1 MDPNEV
7 SERIAEKFTRV
18 MNATP
23 SPRGAW
29 CDLTAASVLSGLLLV
44 VGFFVIRKSNDPR
57 AVELVLFVAA
67 LPLSASFLLSLTLGG
82 SRRAVVRWLAS
93 LPFPIENMNA
103 VLAGLGDTIE
113 VVFEPGVEPPA
124 RSSLQPA
131 LEAISEDVLYVSER
145 PDERTI
151 EIRLGVIDSKRM
163 PLRTNHLRWRRLV
176 DVVERGLVPLSKT
189 SAIQKVQIV

>member
-29 CDLTAASVLSGLLLV
+29 CDLTVASVLSGVLLV
-44 VGFFVIRKSNDPR
+44 VGLFAIRKSTDPR
-57 AVELVLFVAA
+57 LASLVLVVAA

-82 SRRAVVRWLAS
+82 SRGTVVRWLAS

-103 VLAGLGDTIE
+103 LLAGLGDTIE
-113 VVFEPGVEPPA
+113 VVFEPGADLPT
-124 RSSLQPA
+124 RSSFQPT
-131 LEAISEDVLYVSER
+131 LDAISDDVVYVNER

-151 EIRLGVIDSKRM
+151 EIRLGIIDSKRM
-163 PLRTNHLRWRRLV
+163 PLRTNHLRWRRIV
-176 DVVERGLVPLSKT
+176 EVVERVLVPLSKT
-189 SAIQKVQIV
+189 TPIRKVHIV